1 MNPELNPEL
10 QRNLWLEF
18 SRHRLLVMPGVLA
31 LILLAAAQ
39 HHGREGVAGTGLGLF
54 LALAVFWGSQR
65 VMAAL
70 FEEWQQKTWDSQRM
84 SALGPWQMTSGKLL
98 GSTAFA
104 WYGALF
110 CLGVAA
116 VAWPWGSAYPLGTV
130 IPLLL
135 SAAVGV
141 QAAALIT
148 SLTAARKGLARARAF
163 GLIFVFFYGLYSV
176 FGVGLKLPAREL
188 TWWGSAYSG
197 LPFLLA
203 STAFWASAAV
213 LGAYRLMCQELQVRT
228 TPSVWVAFNLCLAGY
243 LAGFATQPLGG
254 TTLAA
259 FSMTGLLVSAGLTYA
274 MLFTEQTGAL
284 VLRRIWVRAH
294 RREWRY
300 MFEETPCWVV
310 SLTLAAVVCILAM
323 IATPGRSPEMVRLG
337 VPFWPL
343 LVLLFLLRD
352 VAIFLVFALGRAQR
366 RVEAATLFYLALLY
380 LILPWVFTAA
390 GAHGLRFLVL
400 PVSFTQSALAQAV
413 LAHAVL
419 VGHVVIALGLLL
431 YRWRQS
437 VRAVGL
443 PEQGL
448 EGSRA

>member
-1 MNPELNPEL
+1 MNPEL
-10 QRNLWLEF
+10 QRHLWLEF

-39 HHGREGVAGTGLGLF
+39 RHGREGVAGTGLALF

-104 WYGALF
+104 WYGALL

-116 VAWPWGSAYPLGTV
+116 LAWPWGRTYPLGTV
-130 IPLLL
+130 IPFLLC
-135 SAAVGV
+135 AAVGV

-148 SLTAARKGLARARAF
+148 SLTAARRGLARARAF
-163 GLIFVFFYGLYSV
+163 GLIFVFLYGLYSV
-176 FGVGLKLPAREL
+176 FGFGLKLPAREL
-188 TWWGSAYSG
+188 TWWDSAYSG

-203 STAFWASAAV
+203 STAFWAAATV

-228 TPSVWVAFNLCLAGY
+228 TPWVWVAFNLCLAGY
-243 LAGFATQPLGG
+243 LAGFVPRPLGG
-254 TTLAA
+254 TTIAA
-259 FSMTGLLVSAGLTYA
+259 FSMAGLLVTAGLTYS

-284 VLRRIWVRAH
+284 VLRRIWVRAC
-294 RREWRY
+294 RREWRG
-300 MFEETPCWVV
+300 MLEETPCWVV
-310 SLTLAAVVCILAM
+310 SLALAAVFCVLAM
-323 IATPGRSPEMVRLG
+323 LATSGRSPEIERLG
-337 VPFWPL
+337 IPFWPS

-352 VAIFLVFALGRAQR
+352 AAIFLAFALGRAPR
-366 RVEAATLFYLALLY
+366 RVEATTLFYLVLLY
-380 LILPWVFTAA
+380 LILPSVFTAA
-390 GAHGLRFLVL
+390 GAYGLTFLVL
-400 PVSFTQSALAQAV
+400 PVSFTQPALTHAV

-419 VGHVVIALGLLL
+419 AGHVVIALCLML

-437 VRAVGL
+437 VGAVGL
-443 PEQGL
+443 PEQGPAH
-448 EGSRA
+448 SRA